1 MSATDQHTI
10 TIQKHRYI
18 EKHFMKY
25 ISLAA
30 ATVLTIA
37 ACKKSKTDP
46 PAASATNNSTTTMD
60 TPAVTAFTPWTDTF
74 KGSTMRPAD
83 SYMVSDSVIFF
94 YVNHFVNDS
103 FEITSN
109 ATFQQDDKKYDGYP
123 VQHRIKFSKK
133 GRYEVPSFSR
143 IVEFKQDSIL
153 FTWTYYYELKMPS
166 GGVHS
171 SDYKAYGK
179 KTNTR

>member
-1 MSATDQHTI
+1 
-10 TIQKHRYI
+10 
-18 EKHFMKY
+18 MKY
-25 ISLAA
+25 TILLLLATLA
-30 ATVLTIA
+30 IA
-37 ACKKSKTDP
+37 ACKKNRTEP
-46 PAASATNNSTTTMD
+46 PAGPAVNNSTTID
-60 TPAVTAFTPWTDTF
+60 SPAVAAFTSWTDTF
-74 KGSTMRPAD
+74 KGSTIRPAD

-94 YVNHFVNDS
+94 YVNYFANDS

-123 VQHRIKFSKK
+123 LQHRIKFKK
-133 GRYEVPSFSR
+133 TGKYEVPSFSR
-143 IVEFKQDSIL
+143 TFAFKQDSIL

-179 KTNTR
+179 KISIP